1 MSYREE
7 ANKMLLMHTSN
18 VQFKRWNQLTLHMR
32 YPWGEIVVALSL
44 LYSHDTQQQ
53 NPLLQSLNFN
63 P

>member
-7 ANKMLLMHTSN
+7 GDKILLMHTWN

-32 YPWGEIVVALSL
+32 YPWDEIVVALSL
-44 LYSHDTQQQ
+44 LYSQDIQQQ